1 MNPIFQAEKTMP
13 SPLDRHVL
21 PGQWYFYDETW
32 GDIIGPY
39 ESEHEAEVALKA
51 YVEQL

>member
-1 MNPIFQAEKTMP
+1 VNPIFQAEKIMDG
-13 SPLDRHVL
+13 PLDGHVL
-21 PGQWYFYDETW
+21 PGKWYFYDKTW

-51 YVEQL
+51 YANQL